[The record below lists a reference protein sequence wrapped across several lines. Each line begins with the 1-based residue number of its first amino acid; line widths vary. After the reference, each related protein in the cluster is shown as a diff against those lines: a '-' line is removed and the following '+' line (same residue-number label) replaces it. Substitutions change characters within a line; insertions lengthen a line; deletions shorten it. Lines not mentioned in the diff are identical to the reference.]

1 MASHHHHKVY
11 FAPMMPVTPDLGLGF
26 SDKRNR
32 NPNWTDHEIMRF
44 LDILQE
50 EKVLKDLMAQR
61 NKQVFC
67 YVAQRMTAEG
77 SEKTW
82 DQCRIKLKNLKSQYR
97 YVKDRIPNIDEVDL
111 EDDDVLKQLIAECQ
125 GRGIS
130 PSNIKHLRYLKR
142 FLQKTTDYAA
152 NSHFKPAA
160 NMEVSLSQMITDSKV
175 NMSSV
180 MGVASAASE
189 AGSNSNF
196 TSLSQMITDSKLN
209 MSSVMGVASA
219 ASEAGS
225 NSNFTSASPRQ
236 TSVRSP
242 FFSRN
247 NETEGADDL
256 VIDDGESVS
265 PPSTPLSSG
274 VRLIMPELDNNRE
287 DVDEEDNKRLSN
299 SGGSGGPSSNKK
311 RRKLSNSSQY
321 DGDFSG
327 LLTGS
332 LVDGCRFIEKF
343 NRDMMDQFL
352 DYQRRVVASQIRW
365 EQERYRQEQLAME
378 QWRTEARDHEKQ
390 MFGIFCGVLSQCNA
404 ALNILLKTKLDPS
417 EDSLRPNQNQNQN
430 HHTTTPVSIN
440 STSKNNGERHH
451 QKRQN
456 NISSPQ
462 SGGEDKS
469 SNSSSGQEHS
479 N

>member
-11 FAPMMPVTPDLGLGF
+11 FAPMMPVTDLGLGF

-32 NPNWTDHEIMRF
+32 NPNWTDHEIIRF

-142 FLQKTTDYAA
+142 FLQKTTDFAA
-152 NSHFKPAA
+152 NSHFKSAP
-160 NMEVSLSQMITDSKV
+160 NMDVSLSQMITDSKV
-175 NMSSV
+175 NMSAVIGATSTNSV
-180 MGVASAASE
+180 QASTSSE
-189 AGSNSNF
+189 AIGTNGNF
-196 TSLSQMITDSKLN
+196 TI
-209 MSSVMGVASA
+209 SSPRP
-219 ASEAGS
+219 
-225 NSNFTSASPRQ
+225 TSA
-236 TSVRSP
+236 RSP
-242 FFSRN
+242 YYSRN
-247 NETEGADDL
+247 NEIEAGDNL

-274 VRLIMPELDNNRE
+274 IRLIMPELDNKN
-287 DVDEEDNKRLSN
+287 DHEEENHRLSN
-299 SGGSGGPSSNKK
+299 NSGPSSNKK
-311 RRKLSNSSQY
+311 RRKLSNASQY
-321 DGDFSG
+321 DGSGSSSGDFSG

-332 LVDGCRFIEKF
+332 LVDGYRFIEKF

-352 DYQRRVVASQIRW
+352 DYQRGVVASQIRW
-365 EQERYRQEQLAME
+365 EQER
-378 QWRTEARDHEKQ
+378 DHK
-390 MFGIFCGVLSQCNA
+390 
-404 ALNILLKTKLDPS
+404 
-417 EDSLRPNQNQNQN
+417 
-430 HHTTTPVSIN
+430 
-440 STSKNNGERHH
+440 
-451 QKRQN
+451 
-456 NISSPQ
+456 
-462 SGGEDKS
+462 
-469 SNSSSGQEHS
+469 
-479 N
+479 